1 MYCLHFVQN
10 CHIKTYEMIEENP
23 RLSKIIYSMAGLT
36 SSLQQRKMDE
46 LSAKLQV
53 AEKKVLEAQRAV
65 QLAETDAKE
74 KDKELNDT
82 LTRIRLYESVSS
94 ISTN

>member
-1 MYCLHFVQN
+1 
-10 CHIKTYEMIEENP
+10 
-23 RLSKIIYSMAGLT
+23 MAGLT
-36 SSLQQRKMDE
+36 SSVQQRKMDE

-65 QLAETDAKE
+65 QLAETDATE

-94 ISTN
+94 ISTNW

>member
-1 MYCLHFVQN
+1 
-10 CHIKTYEMIEENP
+10 
-23 RLSKIIYSMAGLT
+23 MAGLT
-36 SSLQQRKMDE
+36 SSVQQRKMDE

-82 LTRIRLYESVSS
+82 LTRIRLYESVSL
-94 ISTN
+94 ISTNW